1 MSSWLAGLAEAV
13 ATWLAGPTGAARMN
27 VGNDAN
33 ATADALLAEWRTMR
47 LPADR
52 DVGGERRVVEGIDL
66 VLLATEVDAF
76 ASVTPL
82 LREERRAGLLRRL
95 DLVVPPLSGEAR
107 GYFAMAR
114 EVVRRLGRADGRP
127 DSEDASPR

>member
-1 MSSWLAGLAEAV
+1 MSSWLGGIAEAV

-27 VGNDAN
+27 IGNDAE
-33 ATADALLAEWRTMR
+33 ATADALFAEWRSMR
-47 LPADR
+47 LPPEFGVA
-52 DVGGERRVVEGIDL
+52 GAARVVDGIDL

-76 ASVTPL
+76 PRVAPS

-95 DLVVPPLSGEAR
+95 DLVLPPLTGEAR

-114 EVVRRLGRADGRP
+114 EVVRRLPVAD
-127 DSEDASPR
+127 SADATPP

>member
-1 MSSWLAGLAEAV
+1 MSSWLAGIAEAV

-27 VGNDAN
+27 VGNDAD
-33 ATADALLAEWRTMR
+33 ASADTLLAEWRSMR
-47 LPADR
+47 LPPDF
-52 DVGGERRVVEGIDL
+52 DVGGELRIVDGIDL

-76 ASVTPL
+76 ASVRPS
-82 LREERRAGLLRRL
+82 LREERRPGLLRRL

-114 EVVRRLGRADGRP
+114 EVVRRLGGAV
-127 DSEDASPR
+127 SEDATPR

>member
-1 MSSWLAGLAEAV
+1 MSSWLAGIAEAV

-27 VGNDAN
+27 VGNDAD
-33 ATADALLAEWRTMR
+33 ATADTLLAEWRGMR
-47 LPADR
+47 LPSDF
-52 DVGGERRVVEGIDL
+52 DVGGEHRIVDGIDL

-76 ASVTPL
+76 ASVRPS

-114 EVVRRLGRADGRP
+114 EVVRRLGRAD
-127 DSEDASPR
+127 SEDATPR

>member
-1 MSSWLAGLAEAV
+1 MSSWLAGIAEAV

-27 VGNDAN
+27 VGNDAD
-33 ATADALLAEWRTMR
+33 ATADTLLAEWRGMR
-47 LPADR
+47 LPSDF
-52 DVGGERRVVEGIDL
+52 DVGGEHRIVDGIDL

-76 ASVTPL
+76 ASVRPS

-114 EVVRRLGRADGRP
+114 EVVRRLGRAE
-127 DSEDASPR
+127 SEDPTPR

>member
-66 VLLATEVDAF
+66 VLLPTEVDAF
-76 ASVTPL
+76 ASVTPP

-114 EVVRRLGRADGRP
+114 EVVRRLGRADGRAG
-127 DSEDASPR
+127 SEDASPR

>member
-1 MSSWLAGLAEAV
+1 MSSWLAGIAEAV

-27 VGNDAN
+27 VGNDAD
-33 ATADALLAEWRTMR
+33 ATADTLLAEWRGMR
-47 LPADR
+47 LPSDF
-52 DVGGERRVVEGIDL
+52 DVGGEHRIVDGIDL

-76 ASVTPL
+76 ASVRPS

-114 EVVRRLGRADGRP
+114 EVVRRLGRAD
-127 DSEDASPR
+127 SEDASPR

>member
-1 MSSWLAGLAEAV
+1 MSSWLAGIAEAV

-27 VGNDAN
+27 VGNDAD
-33 ATADALLAEWRTMR
+33 ATADTLLAEWRGMR
-47 LPADR
+47 LPSDFG
-52 DVGGERRVVEGIDL
+52 VGGEHRIVDGIDL

-76 ASVTPL
+76 PSVRPA

-114 EVVRRLGRADGRP
+114 EVVRRLGRAD
-127 DSEDASPR
+127 SEDATPR

>member
-1 MSSWLAGLAEAV
+1 MSSWLAGIAEAV

-27 VGNDAN
+27 VGNDAD
-33 ATADALLAEWRTMR
+33 ATADTLLAEWRGMR
-47 LPADR
+47 LPSDF
-52 DVGGERRVVEGIDL
+52 DVGGEHRIVDGIDL

-76 ASVTPL
+76 ASVRPS
-82 LREERRAGLLRRL
+82 LREERRAGLLSRL

-114 EVVRRLGRADGRP
+114 EVVRRLGRAD
-127 DSEDASPR
+127 SEDATPR

>member
-1 MSSWLAGLAEAV
+1 MSSWLAGIAEAV

-27 VGNDAN
+27 VGNDAD
-33 ATADALLAEWRTMR
+33 ATADTLLAEWRGMR
-47 LPADR
+47 LPSDF
-52 DVGGERRVVEGIDL
+52 DVGGEHRIVDGIDL

-76 ASVTPL
+76 VSVRPS
-82 LREERRAGLLRRL
+82 LREERRARLLRRL

-114 EVVRRLGRADGRP
+114 EVVRRLGRAD
-127 DSEDASPR
+127 SEDATPR

>member
-1 MSSWLAGLAEAV
+1 MSSWLAGIAEAV

-27 VGNDAN
+27 VGNDAD
-33 ATADALLAEWRTMR
+33 ATADTLLAEWRGMR
-47 LPADR
+47 LPSDF
-52 DVGGERRVVEGIDL
+52 DVGGEHRIVDGIDL

-76 ASVTPL
+76 ASVRPS

-95 DLVVPPLSGEAR
+95 DLVVPPLSAEAR

-114 EVVRRLGRADGRP
+114 EVVRRLGRAD
-127 DSEDASPR
+127 SEDAGAR